1 VSAARTPT
9 RLDTIVY
16 IDGFNL
22 YYRALKSKPQFKWLN
37 LLDLAGQVLSPKNRV
52 TKVWYFSA
60 HVSARLDPGAPVRQK
75 LYLDA
80 LKTVPEIEARFGNFL
95 VNKRGAGLVPPDLDP
110 AKPNARPPFLP
121 WPDVVRIFR
130 TEEKGS
136 DVNLATQLLIDS
148 FKNNY
153 DVAAVVTN
161 DTDLVEPIRFATQE
175 MNKVV
180 GIISP
185 VPKAAT
191 SLQNVASFVRHI
203 RDQHLAASQFP
214 DPIPLPGG
222 KQIAKPPTWI

>member
-1 VSAARTPT
+1 V
-9 RLDTIVY
+9 DTIVY

-37 LLDLAGQVLSPKNRV
+37 VLELSKHVLLPSNHI
-52 TKVWYFSA
+52 TKVWYFTA
-60 HVSARLDPGAPVRQK
+60 HVSARLDPGAPVRQQ

-80 LKTVPEIEARFGNFL
+80 LKTVKEIETRFGKFL
-95 VNKRGAGLVPPDLDP
+95 VNKRWAGLVPPDLDP
-110 AKPNARPPFLP
+110 AKPRAKPPFLP

-153 DVAAVVTN
+153 AVAAVITN

-175 MNKVV
+175 MNKIV

-191 SLQNVASFVRHI
+191 SLVNVASFVRHI
-203 RDQHLAASQFP
+203 RDQHLSAAQFP
-214 DPIPLPGG
+214 DPIVVPGG
-222 KQIAKPPTWI
+222 QISKPATWL